1 MKKWV
6 TFLATLVMMC
16 ALASTSYAKDSV
28 KKPTATPAPAAVAVA
43 PKTGCTEHRQCRA
56 GRLCAAQSG
65 KSRVSG
71 FYQISKMAVG
81 L

>member
-28 KKPTATPAPAAVAVA
+28 KEPTATPAAVAVA
-43 PKTGCTEHRQCRA
+43 PQTGVADNTALLALSTGSAVLGAYALRKA
-56 GRLCAAQSG
+56 GKA
-65 KSRVSG
+65 K
-71 FYQISKMAVG
+71 
-81 L
+81 

>member
-6 TFLATLVMMC
+6 TFLAALVMMC

-43 PKTGCTEHRQCRA
+43 PKTGFH
-56 GRLCAAQSG
+56 
-65 KSRVSG
+65 
-71 FYQISKMAVG
+71 QISKMAVG

>member
-28 KKPTATPAPAAVAVA
+28 KEPTATPAPAAVAVA
-43 PKTGCTEHRQCRA
+43 PKTGVAETILPCWH
-56 GRLCAAQSG
+56 
-65 KSRVSG
+65 
-71 FYQISKMAVG
+71 
-81 L
+81 